1 MRRIRLAGAL
11 GLLAILA
18 FELAAMRG
26 ESDLWHSAVF
36 TLTLAVLSV
45 ASLGALLKRGRGPGW
60 VGFAVFGWIYFLA
73 VAGAGSEL
81 ITTHA
86 LDGIYSAVFPPPKLP
101 IVDGKQLTTEEINRW
116 TTGLAP
122 DPDPQRIGPA
132 DAVDLRLRTTGLALD
147 PDPQSPEADY
157 VFRTTRHV
165 VLRDKF
171 TSIGNWFLCVVSGFF
186 GVLAGVAL
194 DPRRSPA
201 TDRAIRGPQAVLA
214 GTPTDGAHERA

>member
-26 ESDLWHSAVF
+26 ESDLWQSGVF
-36 TLTLAVLSV
+36 TLTLAILSV

-73 VAGAGSEL
+73 VAAGSEL

-86 LDGIYSAVFPPPKLP
+86 LDGIYSAVFKPPKLP
-101 IVDGKQLTTEEINRW
+101 IVGGKQLTREEISARP
-116 TTGLAP
+116 G
-122 DPDPQRIGPA
+122 I
-132 DAVDLRLRTTGLALD
+132 
-147 PDPQSPEADY
+147 PDPQSAEADY
-157 VFRTTRHV
+157 L
-165 VLRDKF
+165 LRDGRYGVMRDRF
-171 TSIGNWFLCVVSGFF
+171 TTIGHWFLCVVSGFF

-201 TDRAIRGPQAVLA
+201 TQRGTRGPLAVIA
-214 GTPTDGAHERA
+214 GAPADGAYERA